1 MPLLQRLLFSAAR
14 RLATD
19 ERARKMAADTYRDVV
34 KPRAEAAW
42 KSAKP
47 RIEETKTDI
56 GKIAR
61 ETDARKHPARF
72 AGKATRRVMEEL
84 KKPSKKR

>member
-1 MPLLQRLLFSAAR
+1 MFLLRKLLFSAAR

-19 ERARKMAADTYRDVV
+19 ERVRKVATDTYRDAV

-47 RIEETKTDI
+47 RIDETKADI
-56 GKIAR
+56 GKIAE
-61 ETDARKHPARF
+61 ETDARNHPARF
-72 AGKATRRVMEEL
+72 AGKAARRLLDEL
-84 KKPSKKR
+84 KDASKKR

>member
-1 MPLLQRLLFSAAR
+1 MSLLHRLLFSAAR

-19 ERARKMAADTYRDVV
+19 ERARKMAADTYRDAI

-47 RIEETKTDI
+47 RLEETKTDI
-56 GKIAR
+56 GKIAE
-61 ETDARKHPARF
+61 ETDARKHPAQF
-72 AGKATRRVMEEL
+72 AGRATKRILDEL
-84 KKPSKKR
+84 KNASKKR

>member
-1 MPLLQRLLFSAAR
+1 MALLHKLLFSAAR

-19 ERARKMAADTYRDVV
+19 ERARKLAADTYRDTV

-47 RIEETKTDI
+47 RIDETKADI
-56 GKIAR
+56 GKIAE
-61 ETDARKHPARF
+61 ETDAKNHPAEF
-72 AGKATRRVMEEL
+72 AGRATRRIIDEL
-84 KKPSKKR
+84 KGSKKNP

>member
-19 ERARKMAADTYRDVV
+19 ERARKMAADTYRDAI

-47 RIEETKTDI
+47 RLEDTRSDI
-56 GKIAR
+56 GKIAE
-61 ETDARKHPARF
+61 ETDARNHPARF
-72 AGKATRRVMEEL
+72 AGRATRRVLEEL
-84 KKPSKKR
+84 KGSSKKR